1 MHSKSR
7 KLNEGM
13 RQLAK
18 HSSESWKQDHPS
30 TLFGNSVQRADRAVK
45 QAMSHPQEI
54 AVEHAFN
61 SIEHAEN
68 AYQNALEHN
77 EHLDMVEQNKEIL
90 DTVKVQLSEVE
101 QIIEERE

>member
-1 MHSKSR
+1 M
-7 KLNEGM
+7 
-13 RQLAK
+13 AK

-61 SIEHAEN
+61 SIQHAEN
-68 AYQNALEHN
+68 AYENARQHN
-77 EHLDMVEQNKEIL
+77 EHLDMVEANKEHL
-90 DTVKVQLSEVE
+90 DMVKQQLDEVE
-101 QIIEERE
+101 GILEEH

>member
-1 MHSKSR
+1 M
-7 KLNEGM
+7 
-13 RQLAK
+13 AK

-68 AYQNALEHN
+68 AYLNAVEHN
-77 EHLDMVEQNKEIL
+77 EHLDMVEQHKEQL
-90 DTVKVQLSEVE
+90 DMVKQQLHEIDEIVQEK
-101 QIIEERE
+101 Q

>member
-1 MHSKSR
+1 M
-7 KLNEGM
+7 
-13 RQLAK
+13 AK

-54 AVEHAFN
+54 ALEHAFN

-68 AYQNALEHN
+68 AYQNALNYN
-77 EHLDMVEQNKEIL
+77 EHLDMVEQHKEQL
-90 DTVKVQLSEVE
+90 ETVKQQLDEVE
-101 QIIEERE
+101 GILEEH